1 MKTVA
6 LFALLLI
13 PFGDVPADSGSKTSP
28 VRGDDIQIAVSAST
42 PVYVP
47 VVVKVVN
54 GSAKSSALFEVA
66 PEPAWERQTGK
77 SYEFT
82 GPPGTYSVTAIY
94 VEVDK
99 DGVPLLKKLRQQTKI
114 EGPAPT
120 PTPTPTPIPPPGPGP
135 TPTPTPAQG
144 MIDAPGFHVLIKYAR
159 DDFQRPASETSIL
172 SSESTTSVRQYLKT
186 ACPTVSDG
194 PGWRMYP
201 VPAEGVQAPWKAPY
215 DRNQGLLPVMTV
227 SKNGKG
233 WEGSIKDW
241 KPEQVIAKCKEIEAL
256 P

>member
-1 MKTVA
+1 MKSSLAVMALVA
-6 LFALLLI
+6 FA
-13 PFGDVPADSGSKTSP
+13 PPTTQQASP
-28 VRGDDIQIAVSAST
+28 VRGEVQIAVSAST

-47 VVVKVVN
+47 VKVQVAN
-54 GSAKSSALFEVA
+54 GIEKSSAAFEVSPA
-66 PEPAWERQTGK
+66 PAYEKQTGRS

-82 GPPGTYSVTAIY
+82 GPPGNY
-94 VEVDK
+94 VVMAFYIEVDK
-99 DGVPLLKKLRQQTKI
+99 DGFPLVKKLKQQTVI
-114 EGPAPT
+114 EGTGPPPGPT
-120 PTPTPTPIPPPGPGP
+120 PTPPGPGP
-135 TPTPTPAQG
+135 TPTPTPASG

-159 DDFQRPASETSIL
+159 DDFQRPATETSIL
-172 SSESTTSVRQYLKT
+172 SSESVSSVRQYLKS

-215 DRNQGLLPVMTV
+215 ERNQGLLPVMTV